1 MQMKKII
8 ILFLIL
14 STSLSF
20 AQKPLTLKEAE
31 EELQKNNLLLLA
43 EQYNIPIAEA
53 AVIQAKIWELPYV
66 SGEFNAINPQNKS
79 VLSVGGKGQKGLA
92 VQQLIYLGGK
102 KKNEVAFAKSNIG
115 IAELQFE
122 QLIRNLKYELAQ
134 TFYEIY
140 YDNQKITAIENQLA
154 KLETLYGYYEKQVS
168 NGNIPLKEVVRLQS
182 LILDLKNEKNAL
194 LTSTIEAQQTLALL
208 TGVTETIV
216 PSVNEIQLVSK
227 FQNTEV
233 SKDSILAYALQNNLD
248 FLTAK
253 KISESQELL
262 LQWQKSLNTPDLTA
276 GLAYDQRGGAF
287 QNQINLT
294 FGMPIPLWNKN
305 KGNIKIAETQVKQT
319 QANIEYKKFEL
330 ETKVDA
336 FWKLYVMNQNQL
348 NSIQQST
355 TKNLEAV
362 YDGVVSNF
370 QKRNIS
376 MLEFTDFMESYNQTT
391 LQINEIKKGWIL
403 ASISL
408 NYITN
413 KEIF

>member
-1 MQMKKII
+1 MKKNIV
-8 ILFLIL
+8 LFLIL

-20 AQKPLTLKEAE
+20 AQKTLTLKEAE

-134 TFYEIY
+134 TFYEVY

-248 FLTAK
+248 YLTAK

-262 LQWQKSLNTPDLTA
+262 LQ
-276 GLAYDQRGGAF
+276 
-287 QNQINLT
+287 
-294 FGMPIPLWNKN
+294 
-305 KGNIKIAETQVKQT
+305 
-319 QANIEYKKFEL
+319 
-330 ETKVDA
+330 
-336 FWKLYVMNQNQL
+336 
-348 NSIQQST
+348 
-355 TKNLEAV
+355 
-362 YDGVVSNF
+362 
-370 QKRNIS
+370 
-376 MLEFTDFMESYNQTT
+376 
-391 LQINEIKKGWIL
+391 
-403 ASISL
+403 
-408 NYITN
+408 
-413 KEIF
+413 

>member
-1 MQMKKII
+1 VQMKKNIV
-8 ILFLIL
+8 LFLIL

-20 AQKPLTLKEAE
+20 AQKTLTLKEAE

-134 TFYEIY
+134 TFYEVY

-248 FLTAK
+248 YLTAK

-262 LQWQKSLNTPDLTA
+262 LQWQRSLNTPDLTA

>member
-1 MQMKKII
+1 MKKNI

-122 QLIRNLKYELAQ
+122 QIIRNLKYELAQ
-134 TFYEIY
+134 TFYEVY

-208 TGVTETIV
+208 TGVTEIIV

-248 FLTAK
+248 YLTAK

-262 LQWQKSLNTPDLTA
+262 LQWQRSLNTPDLTA

>member
-1 MQMKKII
+1 MKKII

-134 TFYEIY
+134 TFYEVY

-233 SKDSILAYALQNNLD
+233 SKDSILTYALQNNLD
-248 FLTAK
+248 YLTAK

-262 LQWQKSLNTPDLTA
+262 LQWQRSLNTPDLTA

>member
-1 MQMKKII
+1 MQMKKNI

-43 EQYNIPIAEA
+43 EQFNIPIAEA

-134 TFYEIY
+134 TFYEVY

-248 FLTAK
+248 YLTAK

-262 LQWQKSLNTPDLTA
+262 LQWQRSLNTPDLTA

>member
-1 MQMKKII
+1 MKKNIV
-8 ILFLIL
+8 LLLIL

-134 TFYEIY
+134 TFYEVY
-140 YDNQKITAIENQLA
+140 YDIQKIAAIENQLA

-248 FLTAK
+248 YLTAK

-262 LQWQKSLNTPDLTA
+262 LQWQRSLNTPDLTA

>member
-1 MQMKKII
+1 MKKNIV
-8 ILFLIL
+8 LLLIL

-20 AQKPLTLKEAE
+20 AQKQLTLKEAE

-79 VLSVGGKGQKGLA
+79 VLNVGGKGQKGLA

-134 TFYEIY
+134 TFYEVY

-233 SKDSILAYALQNNLD
+233 SKDSILTYALQNNLD
-248 FLTAK
+248 YLTAK

>member
-1 MQMKKII
+1 MKKNI

-20 AQKPLTLKEAE
+20 AQKQLTLKEAE

-134 TFYEIY
+134 TFYEVY
-140 YDNQKITAIENQLA
+140 YDNQKIAAIENQLA

-248 FLTAK
+248 YLTAK

>member
-1 MQMKKII
+1 MKKNIV
-8 ILFLIL
+8 LFLIL

-20 AQKPLTLKEAE
+20 AQKTLTLKEAE

-115 IAELQFE
+115 IAQLQFE

-134 TFYEIY
+134 TFYEVY

-248 FLTAK
+248 YLTAK

-262 LQWQKSLNTPDLTA
+262 LQWQRSLNTPDLTA

-305 KGNIKIAETQVKQT
+305 KGNIKIVETQVKQT

-336 FWKLYVMNQNQL
+336 YWKLYVMNQNQL

>member
-1 MQMKKII
+1 MKKNIV
-8 ILFLIL
+8 LFLIL

-20 AQKPLTLKEAE
+20 AQKTLTLKEAE

-53 AVIQAKIWELPYV
+53 AVIQVKIWELPYV

-134 TFYEIY
+134 TFYEVY

-248 FLTAK
+248 YLTAK

-262 LQWQKSLNTPDLTA
+262 LQWQRSLNTPDLTA

>member
-1 MQMKKII
+1 VQMKKNIV
-8 ILFLIL
+8 LLLIL

-20 AQKPLTLKEAE
+20 AQKQLTLKEAE

-79 VLSVGGKGQKGLA
+79 VLNVGGKGQKGLA

-134 TFYEIY
+134 TFYEVY

-233 SKDSILAYALQNNLD
+233 SKDSILTYALQNNLD
-248 FLTAK
+248 YLTAK

>member
-1 MQMKKII
+1 
-8 ILFLIL
+8 
-14 STSLSF
+14 
-20 AQKPLTLKEAE
+20 
-31 EELQKNNLLLLA
+31 
-43 EQYNIPIAEA
+43 
-53 AVIQAKIWELPYV
+53 
-66 SGEFNAINPQNKS
+66 
-79 VLSVGGKGQKGLA
+79 
-92 VQQLIYLGGK
+92 
-102 KKNEVAFAKSNIG
+102 
-115 IAELQFE
+115 
-122 QLIRNLKYELAQ
+122 
-134 TFYEIY
+134 
-140 YDNQKITAIENQLA
+140 
-154 KLETLYGYYEKQVS
+154 
-168 NGNIPLKEVVRLQS
+168 
-182 LILDLKNEKNAL
+182 
-194 LTSTIEAQQTLALL
+194 
-208 TGVTETIV
+208 
-216 PSVNEIQLVSK
+216 
-227 FQNTEV
+227 
-233 SKDSILAYALQNNLD
+233 
-248 FLTAK
+248 
-253 KISESQELL
+253 
-262 LQWQKSLNTPDLTA
+262 
-276 GLAYDQRGGAF
+276 
-287 QNQINLT
+287 
-294 FGMPIPLWNKN
+294 MPIPLWNKN

>member
-1 MQMKKII
+1 MKKNIV
-8 ILFLIL
+8 LFLIL

-20 AQKPLTLKEAE
+20 AQKTLTLKEAE

-134 TFYEIY
+134 TFYEVY

-248 FLTAK
+248 YLTAK

-262 LQWQKSLNTPDLTA
+262 LQWQRSLNTPDLTA